1 MSLKSRELIA
11 GDSLTWSITDK
22 GIKYLFE
29 NYEKFSNRDR
39 IWREVPATMLGPRL
53 ELNYKYVP
61 SKKLLDKNLNYILT
75 KIIT

>member
-39 IWREVPATMLGPRL
+39 IWREVPHYQKSQLQCWGQDWNLTINMYPAK
-53 ELNYKYVP
+53 NYW
-61 SKKLLDKNLNYILT
+61 T
-75 KIIT
+75 KI